1 MMFLQPLWSLCRN
14 WVYPA
19 NPAVPLRCQ
28 VPCLKGVT
36 GTTAT
41 TMTWLRPFLHPNSK
55 VLGCPMSIEN
65 KRSSYQHYRL
75 CIILYLCR
83 VPQWKFFTLKN
94 IRIYQMINSRFVILK
109 VITLSYS
116 YVILLCNTRSGHFTS
131 QGLLDHSGGILR
143 PHKALAWVFSWLL
156 KIETKIAKSI

>member
-1 MMFLQPLWSLCRN
+1 MFLQPLWSSCRN

-19 NPAVPLRCQ
+19 NPAAPLRCQ

-36 GTTAT
+36 GTPAT
-41 TMTWLRPFLHPNSK
+41 TMTWLRPFWHPNSK
-55 VLGCPMSIEN
+55 VLGCPMPIEN
-65 KRSSYQHYRL
+65 KRSSYQHL
-75 CIILYLCR
+75 SALYLCR
-83 VPQWKFFTLKN
+83 VPQWKFSHS
-94 IRIYQMINSRFVILK
+94 RISDVKSRFVNLK

-116 YVILLCNTRSGHFTS
+116 YVILICNTRSGHFTS
-131 QGLLDHSGGILR
+131 QGLLDHSGRILR